1 MNREPTGR
9 RQNGFGSPVP
19 GAVPPICEG
28 GSLGSPL
35 GSPQAALWSPVPPH
49 RGDGER
55 EPGTTPRWFP
65 KPGPNHRLGK
75 HRCGAIVLAALDH
88 WACALQVICDP
99 YPLSPLGE
107 VHALRDGRRT
117 YQVRPWGVLV
127 RTAHRIAG
135 NPPGDTRTVL
145 AAHVCER
152 EVPHAW
158 RQPPKP
164 RPIPTN
170 TREVPF

>member
-1 MNREPTGR
+1 MSGEPTVR
-9 RQNGFGSPVP
+9 RENEFGSPVP
-19 GAVPPICEG
+19 GSVPPICEG
-28 GSLGSPL
+28 GSHGSPV

-65 KPGPNHRLGK
+65 KSGPNHRLIK

-88 WACALQVICDP
+88 WTCALQVICDP
-99 YPLSPLGE
+99 YPLSALGE

-117 YQVRPWGVLV
+117 YQVRGWGVRV
-127 RTAHRIAG
+127 RNAHRIKG
-135 NPPGDTRTVL
+135 NPPSARCTVL

>member
-1 MNREPTGR
+1 MSGVPTVRRESVG
-9 RQNGFGSPVP
+9 GSPVP
-19 GAVPPICEG
+19 GSVPPICEG
-28 GSLGSPL
+28 GSLGSPV

-55 EPGTTPRWFP
+55 EPGTTPQWFP
-65 KPGPNHRLGK
+65 KSGPNHRLIK
-75 HRCGAIVLAALDH
+75 HRCGAVVLAALDH
-88 WACALQVICDP
+88 WTCALTVICDP
-99 YPLSPLGE
+99 YPLSPVGE

-117 YQVRPWGVLV
+117 YQVRGWGV
-127 RTAHRIAG
+127 RYRKAYRISG
-135 NPPGDTRTVL
+135 NPPGARCTVL

-164 RPIPTN
+164 QPIPTN

>member
-1 MNREPTGR
+1 MSGEQTVR
-9 RQNGFGSPVP
+9 RQNDLVPVVPAPVP
-19 GAVPPICEG
+19 PNREG
-28 GSLGSPL
+28 RSHRSPSC
-35 GSPQAALWSPVPPH
+35 SPQAALSSPVPPH
-49 RGDGER
+49 RGNGER
-55 EPGTTPRWFP
+55 GPGTRHLSFP
-65 KPGPNHRLGK
+65 GAGPNHRLGK
-75 HRCGAIVLAALDH
+75 HRCGAIVLTALDH
-88 WACALQVICDP
+88 WACALTVTCDP

>member
-1 MNREPTGR
+1 MR
-9 RQNGFGSPVP
+9 
-19 GAVPPICEG
+19 
-28 GSLGSPL
+28 
-35 GSPQAALWSPVPPH
+35 
-49 RGDGER
+49 
-55 EPGTTPRWFP
+55 
-65 KPGPNHRLGK
+65 NHRLRK
-75 HRCGAIVLAALDH
+75 HRCGAIVMAALDH
-88 WACALQVICDP
+88 WTCAWEVLCDP

-117 YQVRPWGVLV
+117 YQVRSWGVRV
-127 RTAHRIAG
+127 RDAYRIQG
-135 NPPGDTRTVL
+135 NPPSERCTVL

-170 TREVPF
+170 NQEVPF

>member
-1 MNREPTGR
+1 MSGEPTVRRENDLVPAVPALVPPNREGR
-9 RQNGFGSPVP
+9 SHRSP
-19 GAVPPICEG
+19 AR
-28 GSLGSPL
+28 SL
-35 GSPQAALWSPVPPH
+35 QAALWSPVPPH
-49 RGDGER
+49 RGNGER
-55 EPGTTPRWFP
+55 DRGTRHFSFPGS
-65 KPGPNHRLGK
+65 GPNHRLGK

-88 WACALQVICDP
+88 WACAIEVICDP
-99 YPLSPLGE
+99 YPITALGE

-117 YQVRPWGVLV
+117 YQVRPWGVRV
-127 RTAHRIAG
+127 RTAYRIQG
-135 NPPGDTRTVL
+135 NPPGERCTVL

-164 RPIPTN
+164 KPIPTN

>member
-1 MNREPTGR
+1 MIGEPTVR
-9 RQNGFGSPVP
+9 REKVGGSPVP
-19 GAVPPICEG
+19 GSVPPICEG
-28 GSLGSPL
+28 GTPGSPL

-55 EPGTTPRWFP
+55 EPGTKPRWFP
-65 KPGPNHRLGK
+65 KVGPNHRHIK
-75 HRCGAIVLAALDH
+75 HRCGATVLAALDH
-88 WACALQVICDP
+88 WACAMEVICDP
-99 YPLSPLGE
+99 YPLSALGE

-117 YQVRPWGVLV
+117 YQVRAWGV
-127 RTAHRIAG
+127 RYRIGYRIKG
-135 NPPGDTRTVL
+135 NPPGERCTVL

-164 RPIPTN
+164 QPIPTN